1 MLVLPY
7 FKVDALSVWSGEI
20 LVNIDADDDFMYKIS
35 YNGLVLGLFLKIMFE
50 EDSLFVCNFSEAY

>member
-7 FKVDALSVWSGEI
+7 FKVDALSVRSGEI

-35 YNGLVLGLFLKIMFE
+35 YNGLVLGLF
-50 EDSLFVCNFSEAY
+50 